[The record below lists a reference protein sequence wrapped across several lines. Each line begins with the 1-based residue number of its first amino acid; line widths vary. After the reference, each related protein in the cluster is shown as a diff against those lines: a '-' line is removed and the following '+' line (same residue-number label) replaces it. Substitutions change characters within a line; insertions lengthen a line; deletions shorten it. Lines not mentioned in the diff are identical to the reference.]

1 MGIKNYFAFK
11 LTKKQMKRTKII
23 ATIGPASEKEEIL
36 RKMIEDGMNIARLNF
51 SHGDYDWHAGI
62 IDKIRKLAEEKGV
75 SVGILA
81 DLQGPRIRVLMN
93 EDLKIESGEQIWI
106 SDISAG
112 SDFPP
117 SSKEKKQKII
127 QLDQPGIIQE
137 IRTGQDILIAD
148 GIIKLKVVAKEN
160 NFLKAEVID
169 GGVVGNHK
177 GVNIPGADLKLAA
190 ITSKDEK
197 DLEFALKKEADF
209 VALSFVSSFQ
219 DILDLRKKMKNI
231 LGRENGLPQ
240 IVAKIERKQAIDNLD
255 EILETA
261 DAAMVARGDLGIEM
275 DESKVAVLQK
285 EIIKKSLERVKP
297 VIVATQMLDS
307 MIENARP
314 TRAEVSDVSNAV
326 IDHADALMLSGETA
340 SGKYP
345 AESVKIM
352 ADIIQETEVS
362 PFDDIY
368 KALDF
373 NIASDYAVIIRS
385 AFELAKSFGA
395 KAILMISVS
404 GFTARLM
411 SHFRPQQRL
420 LVATNSRNT
429 FNQLSLVW
437 GIEEYFFNDDDL
449 DSFIERMAATAKKS
463 GELRTGDKVIIILGK
478 MPGGEKMRLIGVK
491 QIK

>member
-1 MGIKNYFAFK
+1 MNAIENMPAKSE
-11 LTKKQMKRTKII
+11 KRTKII
-23 ATIGPASEKEEIL
+23 ATIGPASEKEAVL
-36 RKMIEDGMNIARLNF
+36 QKMIESGMNIARLNF

-62 IDKIRKLAEEKGV
+62 INKIRKLAEEQGV
-75 SVGILA
+75 SIGILA
-81 DLQGPRIRVLMN
+81 DLQGPRIRVLVDK
-93 EDLKIESGEQIWI
+93 DLKIESGEQIWI
-106 SDISAG
+106 NDIFADSDLPP
-112 SDFPP
+112 DF
-117 SSKEKKQKII
+117 KDKQKII
-127 QLDQPGIIQE
+127 KLDQPGITQE
-137 IRTGQDILIAD
+137 IKVGQDILIAD
-148 GIIKLKVVAKEN
+148 GAIRLKVVAKEN
-160 NFLKAEVID
+160 NFLRAEVID
-169 GGVVGNHK
+169 GGEVSNHK

-197 DLEFALKKEADF
+197 DLEFALKKGVDF
-209 VALSFVSSFQ
+209 IALSFVSSFQ

-255 EILETA
+255 EILEVA

-275 DESKVAVLQK
+275 DGNRVTVLQK
-285 EIIKKSLERVKP
+285 EIIKKSLECVKP
-297 VIVATQMLDS
+297 VIVATQMLNS

-345 AESVKIM
+345 VESVRIM
-352 ADIIQETEVS
+352 ADIIQETEMS
-362 PFDDIY
+362 PFDDIF

-373 NIASDYAVIIRS
+373 NISSDYAVIVRS

-395 KAILMISVS
+395 KAILMISIS

-420 LVATNSRNT
+420 LVATNDQNT

-437 GIEEYFFNDDDL
+437 GIKEYFFNDDDM
-449 DSFIERMAATAKKS
+449 DSFIERMTETAKKS
-463 GELRTGDKVIIILGK
+463 GKLQSGDKVIVILGK
-478 MPGGEKMRLIGVK
+478 MPGGEKMRLIGMK